1 MFHPASSRL
10 HTSLKSSA
18 LARQRRVLAYKMRPM
33 CGVQSARVRQM
44 EKEID
49 EGAGGGMECKTCVP
63 SGSSARLSRREERRE
78 RTRGKRKERRRGA
91 SPSLLH
97 CSPRMPAVISGRMFM
112 WLGRSSGSRRG
123 VYRLII
129 VSLLHGYH
137 HHLTCDCVLARRE
150 STVHRSIISG

>member
-78 RTRGKRKERRRGA
+78 RTREKRKERRRGA

-97 CSPRMPAVISGRMFM
+97 CLPRMPADISRRMLM
-112 WLGRSSGSRRG
+112 WLGRSSAMFVCGSDTSCGLDVRRG
-123 VYRLII
+123 
-129 VSLLHGYH
+129 
-137 HHLTCDCVLARRE
+137 
-150 STVHRSIISG
+150 

>member
-18 LARQRRVLAYKMRPM
+18 LARQMLLGYKMRPM

-63 SGSSARLSRREERRE
+63 SGSSARLSERGRRGLWVGLLCGCAHEFDAQIMRCCGEDERGNFGKKKRKK
-78 RTRGKRKERRRGA
+78 KRKEAWCITLTAPLLAAHA
-91 SPSLLH
+91 SRYLQAH
-97 CSPRMPAVISGRMFM
+97 AYVVR
-112 WLGRSSGSRRG
+112 
-123 VYRLII
+123 
-129 VSLLHGYH
+129 
-137 HHLTCDCVLARRE
+137 T
-150 STVHRSIISG
+150 